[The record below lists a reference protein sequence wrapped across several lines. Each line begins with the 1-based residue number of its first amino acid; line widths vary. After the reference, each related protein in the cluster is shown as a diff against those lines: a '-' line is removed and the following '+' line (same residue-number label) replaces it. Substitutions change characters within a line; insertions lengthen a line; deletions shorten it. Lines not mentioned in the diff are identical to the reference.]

1 MIETSV
7 SRIEVQGRGDNNSGE
22 EGGKTAPLPTSEE
35 METMMMAVVI
45 GGPKREV
52 RGGGS
57 GEGDEREDGG
67 TEGRGEDGTTGGAP
81 VMMTG

>member
-1 MIETSV
+1 M
-7 SRIEVQGRGDNNSGE
+7 
-22 EGGKTAPLPTSEE
+22 APLPTSERE
-35 METMMMAVVI
+35 MTMVVVVI
-45 GGPKREV
+45 GGPEREV
-52 RGGGS
+52 RGGS